1 MSFLHNALAEFKTKV
16 SAAWTFADPEAYA
29 KEKLEEFHTAIA
41 DEFAKLE
48 ARVAALEPKQEAK
61 PAAEPAA
68 QTPPPPAA

>member
-41 DEFAKLE
+41 DEFTKLE
-48 ARVAALEPKQEAK
+48 ARVAALEPKPAPEA
-61 PAAEPAA
+61 PPP
-68 QTPPPPAA
+68 PPPPAQTPAA